1 MIVRTVNKMTEYHV
15 VWPSAEQLE
24 KARAEGAE
32 EAWTFRNKAIWE
44 MDSDEYRWY
53 VHSPKIYA
61 DMTYAEAKAEFAKW
75 KAAHKWEPKVGDIVE
90 CYGERR
96 VLLQIIGDSAY
107 VMRKT
112 GSCGYC
118 ELENMSPTGEH
129 IDLSPISKVL
139 K

>member
-1 MIVRTVNKMTEYHV
+1 MTEYHV

-32 EAWTFRNKAIWE
+32 EAWTFRNKAIWD

-61 DMTYAEAKAEFAKW
+61 DMTYAEAKSEFEKW
-75 KAAHKWEPKVGDIVE
+75 KKRGRWEPRVGDVVTCCGE
-90 CYGERR
+90 YG
-96 VLLQIIGDSAY
+96 LLLRIIDDSYGVMCTGDGCEY
-107 VMRKT
+107 VNLKD
-112 GSCGYC
+112 
-118 ELENMSPTGEH
+118 MSPTGEH